1 MTADEDDRIEA
12 EPLLAGDERASL
24 EVPEIHADSN
34 NGFGVKSRRRSIT
47 SRFQVQ
53 KRTTIV
59 ALLAIL
65 MFTITTSGLMILV
78 PMFRL
83 MEDAI
88 CHAYYDKDRSEPI
101 EEQLC
106 KVDGVQKELAF
117 LGGWA
122 AMINSVVGLIAALPY
137 GVLAD
142 RIGRKPTFIL
152 SYCGIIVAFAWGP
165 LMLAIGETP
174 TLYLAIIG
182 SLFFLVG
189 GGVPVAI
196 NSLNAMASDV
206 SSESDRATGLLY
218 VSFGAVSGGLVGP
231 VVSGLLM
238 ETLGPW
244 IPIFIVFA
252 ITPFVFGL
260 LLFIPETLPVKLRA
274 GTEQEEQQPVAER
287 IREAVKELGTS
298 LSLLKNANVSLSLVH
313 FSITPALFAA
323 YSSTL
328 AQHVSNYFGWT
339 LAQTNYLL
347 SPLGILQLAMILLL
361 PRLSSYLT
369 NQSGRFRLPLFD
381 KDLLLTKISL
391 VFLILGA
398 LLEGFSQHIALF
410 LVGLTVGTFGACSG
424 PLCRAVATA
433 YVEPQQTSRLYA
445 LMSMMETGGA
455 VIGGPVL
462 AWCFNVGLTKRGWWT
477 GLPWFYIAGLVSV
490 ALVALMFVRRPKKV
504 TTPDLEDE
512 ATGDLG
518 YQSTEEQV

>member
-1 MTADEDDRIEA
+1 MSTDEDDRIEA
-12 EPLLAGDERASL
+12 EPLLTSDERA
-24 EVPEIHADSN
+24 EAEGPEILTDSN
-34 NGFGVKSRRRSIT
+34 NGLGGKSPHRSIT
-47 SRFQVQ
+47 SRFQAQ

-59 ALLAIL
+59 VLLAIL
-65 MFTITTSGLMILV
+65 MFTVTTSGLMILV

-88 CHAYYDKDRSEPI
+88 CHDYYDKDRSEPI
-101 EEQLC
+101 EERLC

-122 AMINSVVGLIAALPY
+122 VMINSIVSLIATLPY

-152 SYCGIIVAFAWGP
+152 AYCGIIVAFTWGP
-165 LMLAIGETP
+165 LLLALGETP
-174 TLYLAIIG
+174 NLYLAIIG
-182 SLFFLVG
+182 SLFFLIG
-189 GGVPVAI
+189 GGIPVAI
-196 NSLNAMASDV
+196 NSLNTMASDV

-231 VVSGLLM
+231 VASGLLM
-238 ETLGPW
+238 ETLSPW
-244 IPIFIVFA
+244 FPIFIVFA
-252 ITPFVFGL
+252 ITPFAFGL

-274 GTEQEEQQPVAER
+274 AAEQEEQQSVTER
-287 IREAVKELGTS
+287 IREAARELGTS
-298 LSLLKNANVSLSLVH
+298 LALLKNPNISLSLVH
-313 FSITPALFAA
+313 FAIMPALFAA

-328 AQHVSNYFGWT
+328 AQHISNYFGWT

-369 NQSGRFRLPLFD
+369 NQSGRFRLSLFD

-391 VFLILGA
+391 VFIIFGA

-433 YVEPQQTSRLYA
+433 WGRDWRACAGLVFQYRIGE
-445 LMSMMETGGA
+445 GG
-455 VIGGPVL
+455 V
-462 AWCFNVGLTKRGWWT
+462 WT
-477 GLPWFYIAGLVSV
+477 GLPWFYVAGLVFA
-490 ALVALMFVRRPKKV
+490 ALMALMFVRRPKKV
-504 TTPDLEDE
+504 TTADSDGE
-512 ATGDLG
+512 AAGDIG
-518 YQSTEEQV
+518 YQSAEEHV